1 MIKWRL
7 IICFIL
13 LESTVF
19 NHDVAAQ
26 CSICAK
32 TSMQQGEQAGK
43 GMNGGIVYLMMMPLA
58 IMGFLGYRWW
68 KKEKQIED

>member
-1 MIKWRL
+1 MKKWKWIVLVSFL
-7 IICFIL
+7 I
-13 LESTVF
+13 SAAQP
-19 NHDVAAQ
+19 VAAQ

-58 IMGFLGYRWW
+58 IMGILGYRWW
-68 KKEKQIED
+68 KREKQIEK